1 MLIQSLYICKP
12 NITIVITLMNTD
24 ISDRINELIDSNK
37 LTKKS
42 FAEVTGLSQPIVS
55 HLTTGRN
62 QPGLD
67 VLQKMLTAFPDINPE
82 WLIMGKEPMYKQGS
96 EEARQTQA
104 KLILLEQKLV
114 KLQRELLGITNELRE
129 LTEKD

>member
-1 MLIQSLYICKP
+1 
-12 NITIVITLMNTD
+12 MNTD